1 MKNIRKIARILT
13 LPIIGKERR
22 KTVRQKT
29 EALLHKIFKTEYY
42 RCEQIYLREHEA
54 NRKIGFDK
62 YHLISLG
69 YNCFA
74 RMTFNY
80 WGLKPRKADGEKT
93 MPFDISVHP
102 LESICQLLENNFAHY
117 FDKIEFSDRDN
128 CWINPDLKITF
139 AHDHENNRELFVERY
154 RNRIKALDEVVE
166 DNTPCLFFAYN
177 DGAMEA
183 TKINQLY
190 NILSKRCAHKPFK
203 LIYMVFNASLPE
215 GIDRNI
221 ATYQAD
227 YPEGYVHMDK
237 FTKCN
242 FAGLGFEKAVVDFT
256 RNQLQ
261 QFLEEASK

>member
-22 KTVRQKT
+22 KTARQKT
-29 EALLHKIFKTEYY
+29 EAFIHKFLRTEYY
-42 RCEQIYLREHEA
+42 RCEQIYLKGYEE

-102 LESICQLLENNFAHY
+102 LESVCQLLESHFAHY
-117 FDKIEFSDRDN
+117 FDKIEFSDKGN
-128 CWINPDLKITF
+128 CWINPEFKITF
-139 AHDHENNRELFVERY
+139 VHDHENDKELFLERY
-154 RNRIKALDEVVE
+154 HSRIKALDEAIG
-166 DNTPCLFFAYN
+166 DDIPCLFFAYN
-177 DGAMEA
+177 EGEIEA
-183 TKINQLY
+183 AKINQLY
-190 NILSKRCAHKPFK
+190 QILLKICSHKPFK
-203 LIYMVFNASLPE
+203 LIYMVFNAPLPE
-215 GIDRNI
+215 GINQNI

-227 YPEGYVHMDK
+227 YPQGYVHMDK
-237 FTKCN
+237 FTKYT

-256 RNQLQ
+256 REKLQ
-261 QFLEEASK
+261 QFLEETHK